1 MLFRSFSH
9 DRLTAEQ
16 LMDFIK
22 DNESFLMETKQQF
35 GRTNMDDF
43 FNEYLKQKKKNV
55 PDHLMMP
62 DILKNTDDNE
72 NIEVNKN
79 IKSQN
84 ELLNMLPMGFSMIA
98 FNPKLVSQLNINFNQ
113 NIENIV
119 KNQIISTNKE
129 QNNISPK
136 KEKQHKENDLK
147 INPFQSPNSISNSE
161 INKILFGEM

>member
-1 MLFRSFSH
+1 
-9 DRLTAEQ
+9 
-16 LMDFIK
+16 MDFIK

-136 KEKQHKENDLK
+136 KEKQHKENNLK

>member
-1 MLFRSFSH
+1 
-9 DRLTAEQ
+9 
-16 LMDFIK
+16 MDFIK

-119 KNQIISTNKE
+119 KNQITSTNKE

>member
-1 MLFRSFSH
+1 
-9 DRLTAEQ
+9 
-16 LMDFIK
+16 MDFIK

-98 FNPKLVSQLNINFNQ
+98 FNPKLVAQLNINFNQ

-136 KEKQHKENDLK
+136 KEKQHKENNLK

>member
-1 MLFRSFSH
+1 
-9 DRLTAEQ
+9 
-16 LMDFIK
+16 MDFIK

>member
-1 MLFRSFSH
+1 
-9 DRLTAEQ
+9 
-16 LMDFIK
+16 MDFIK

-72 NIEVNKN
+72 SIEVNKN
-79 IKSQN
+79 IQSQN

-119 KNQIISTNKE
+119 KNQIISINKE
-129 QNNISPK
+129 QKNISPK
-136 KEKQHKENDLK
+136 KEKKKENNLK

>member
-1 MLFRSFSH
+1 
-9 DRLTAEQ
+9 
-16 LMDFIK
+16 MDFIK

-84 ELLNMLPMGFSMIA
+84 EFLNMLPMGFSMIA

-136 KEKQHKENDLK
+136 KEKQHKENNLK

>member
-1 MLFRSFSH
+1 
-9 DRLTAEQ
+9 
-16 LMDFIK
+16 MDFIK

-62 DILKNTDDNE
+62 DILKNTEDNE

-98 FNPKLVSQLNINFNQ
+98 FNPKLASQLNINFNQ

-136 KEKQHKENDLK
+136 KEKQHKENNLK

>member
-1 MLFRSFSH
+1 
-9 DRLTAEQ
+9 
-16 LMDFIK
+16 MDFIK

-43 FNEYLKQKKKNV
+43 FNEYLKQKKKNI

-136 KEKQHKENDLK
+136 KEKQHKENNLK

>member
-1 MLFRSFSH
+1 
-9 DRLTAEQ
+9 
-16 LMDFIK
+16 MDFIK

-98 FNPKLVSQLNINFNQ
+98 FNPKLASQLNINFNQ

-136 KEKQHKENDLK
+136 KEKQHKENNLK